1 MPGGDGTGPN
11 GTGGYCTPLLQSG
24 QIREPLRLGLSTVFG
39 RGVGMGTGF
48 GRGFG
53 RRGHR
58 RMFYATGLPGWVRFG
73 TLPTSLAQ
81 VNKDQQIK
89 LLEQEKTR
97 LEQELQNIIK
107 RLEELRK

>member
-1 MPGGDGTGPN
+1 
-11 GTGGYCTPLLQSG
+11 
-24 QIREPLRLGLSTVFG
+24 
-39 RGVGMGTGF
+39 MGTGF

-73 TLPTSLAQ
+73 TSPTSLAQ

-107 RLEELRK
+107 RLEELRKCGYKMPHQRGVPCYQQKCPKCGTMMTRAR